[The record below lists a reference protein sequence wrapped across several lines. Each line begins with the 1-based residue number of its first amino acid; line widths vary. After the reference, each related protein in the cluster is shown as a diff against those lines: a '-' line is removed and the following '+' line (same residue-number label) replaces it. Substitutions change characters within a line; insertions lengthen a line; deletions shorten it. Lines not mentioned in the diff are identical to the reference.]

1 MTDRAPNEIKITI
14 EADPRLNP
22 LSPDFDRDLYL
33 SYMKEYQ
40 GKAPELRNLVKER
53 IVDIIT
59 GRIAGDPDAGAAYHE
74 RIAEIRQEIQEAAE
88 NATAAIYETVVAKI
102 ENAPQQLALDGF
114 PAAQAEFEA
123 ALDNV
128 LETGQGQ
135 EQIESALQSIRLPA
149 EIVRPGDKLTRR
161 FFQNKLPINQE
172 VLVKSGPDLTTG
184 RGKNKTTQAMAP
196 RVTISL
202 LDLPPNISIA
212 REPSLWD
219 DTIFSLVNSMIAA
232 GNTVITPDSV
242 YRAYL
247 NNPDA
252 APSEERRAEID
263 ASLLRMMST
272 LMSIDTTG
280 AMDEVY
286 HVHMRTTETV
296 INATR
301 YEVELE
307 NQFGTY
313 KTTAYRVNKVPILQR
328 YADALNQ
335 VQRFSPKEF
344 NTPVNK
350 TTEIIMLQSALL
362 DRIHSIPYTSN
373 VIKYEWLFSVCKT
386 FDGLTAEQTKKKRYR
401 LRKYIHAMLNY
412 WTETGTIKGWEEE
425 SQGRTAT
432 GIIITAPR
440 KALAA
445 ADTNDD

>member
-1 MTDRAPNEIKITI
+1 MTDSAPNEIKITI

-53 IVDIIT
+53 IIDIIT

-161 FFQNKLPINQE
+161 FFQKKMPINQE
-172 VLVKSGPDLTTG
+172 VLVRSGPDLTTG

-202 LDLPPNISIA
+202 LKLPPNISIS

-219 DTIFSLVNSMIAA
+219 DTVHTLVNSLFADGTNI
-232 GNTVITPDSV
+232 ITPDAI

-247 NNPDA
+247 NDPTA
-252 APSEERRAEID
+252 APSEERRAEIEE
-263 ASLLRMMST
+263 SLLRMMST
-272 LMSIDTTG
+272 LVSIDTSG
-280 AMDEVY
+280 AMDTAY
-286 HVHMRTTETV
+286 HINMNITENL
-296 INATR
+296 ISATR
-301 YEVELE
+301 LE
-307 NQFGTY
+307 AEITNQFGTH
-313 KTTAYRVNKVPILQR
+313 KITAYKIKSKPLLMR
-328 YADALNQ
+328 YAETMNQ

-362 DRIHSIPYTSN
+362 DRIHSIPFTSN
-373 VIKYEWLFSVCKT
+373 VIKYDSLFEVCNT
-386 FDGLTAEQTKKKRYR
+386 FAGLTEDQAKRKKNN
-401 LRKYIHAMLNY
+401 LRKYIHKMLNY
-412 WTETGTIKGWEEE
+412 WTETGTIKGWKEER
-425 SQGRTAT
+425 QGRTVT
-432 GIIITAPR
+432 GIVIITPQ
-440 KALAA
+440 KALSAP
-445 ADTNDD
+445 NN